1 MDFYQALFLGLLQ
14 GLTEFLPISSSAHLI
29 LTPAFFGWEDQ
40 GVGFDLSVHVGT
52 LLAVVLYFRRDV
64 FGIAKDGLISMG
76 QRRLVGQGALALYLV
91 VGTIPAG
98 LAGLAL
104 LDMIDNE
111 LRGAGVIFITTL
123 VFGLLLGIADWLP
136 RRERTLDSLN
146 WKDALIVGIAQAFA
160 LVPGTSRSGVT
171 ITAGLFLGMGRQTAS
186 RFSFLL
192 AIPIIVLASAVK
204 LLEVATSDVTVDW
217 SGFLLGGVTS
227 FVMAITAIHFFL
239 KWLNKVGMW
248 PYVIYRILLA
258 IVIYAVLI
266 N

>member
-40 GVGFDLSVHVGT
+40 GVGFDLSVHLGT

-64 FGIAKDGLISMG
+64 FGIAKDGLTSIG
-76 QRRLVGQGALALYLV
+76 QRRIVGQGALAWYLV
-91 VGTIPAG
+91 IGTIPAG

-111 LRGAGVIFITTL
+111 LRGASIIFVTTL
-123 VFGLLLGIADWLP
+123 VFGLLLGLADWLP
-136 RRERTLDSLN
+136 RRQRTLDSLN
-146 WKDALIVGIAQAFA
+146 WKDAVLVGIAQAMA

-171 ITAGLFLGMGRQTAS
+171 ITAGLFLGMSRETAS

-192 AIPIIVLASAVK
+192 AIPIISLASAVK
-204 LLEVATSDVTVDW
+204 LLEVGTSDVIVDW

-227 FVMAITAIHFFL
+227 FLMAITAIHFFL
-239 KWLNKVGMW
+239 KWLNTVGMW
-248 PYVIYRILLA
+248 PYVVYRIVLA
-258 IVIYAVLI
+258 GVIYAVLM
-266 N
+266 